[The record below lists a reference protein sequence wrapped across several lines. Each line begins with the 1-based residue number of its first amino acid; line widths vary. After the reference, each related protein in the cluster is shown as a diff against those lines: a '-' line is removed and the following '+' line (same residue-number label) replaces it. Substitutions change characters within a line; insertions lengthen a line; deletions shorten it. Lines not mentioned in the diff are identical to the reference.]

1 MFQRKS
7 PAKRSAKSYQEE
19 ATEKKP
25 RTIKRGIIKEESGK
39 IFAESTFP
47 TDEIYNKIRER
58 AYLLYERRGGTNG
71 DDVSDWLQ
79 AEREITAEISRNKSN
94 LN

>member
-25 RTIKRGIIKEESGK
+25 RAVKRTVIKENKNFATVISPEEINQK
-39 IFAESTFP
+39 IQ
-47 TDEIYNKIRER
+47 ER
-58 AYLLYERRGGTNG
+58 AYEIYERRGGSHG
-71 DDVSDWLQ
+71 DDLSDWLQ
-79 AEREITAEISRNKSN
+79 AEEQIISELNSNKSH